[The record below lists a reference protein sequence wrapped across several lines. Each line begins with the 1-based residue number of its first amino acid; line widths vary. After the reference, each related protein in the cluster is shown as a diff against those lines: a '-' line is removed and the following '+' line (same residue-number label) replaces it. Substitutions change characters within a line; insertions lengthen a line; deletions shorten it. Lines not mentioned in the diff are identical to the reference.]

1 MCCFVLFFQEA
12 TIIPGDSHLFP
23 DTDWLIGNHS
33 DELTPWIPVIAA
45 RYFCRGGGVG
55 WKELKKTPNKPPI
68 ITYVGL
74 VKTVS
79 FGSTPVVLVRMAT
92 FDAI

>member
-1 MCCFVLFFQEA
+1 MEG
-12 TIIPGDSHLFP
+12 IEK
-23 DTDWLIGNHS
+23 N
-33 DELTPWIPVIAA
+33 
-45 RYFCRGGGVG
+45 
-55 WKELKKTPNKPPI
+55 PNKPPI

-79 FGSTPVVLVRMAT
+79 FGSTPIVLVRMAT